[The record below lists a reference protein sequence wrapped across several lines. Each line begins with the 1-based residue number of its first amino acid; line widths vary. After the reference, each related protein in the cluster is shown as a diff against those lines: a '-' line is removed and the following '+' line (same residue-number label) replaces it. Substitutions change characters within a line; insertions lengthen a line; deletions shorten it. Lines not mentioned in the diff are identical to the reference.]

1 MTARVVVLD
10 VTVLEAAHLS
20 GMVRQ
25 FVDLLDATTADGV
38 EADPAVARL
47 VPDAYRDDP
56 EASAEFRRLTGGD
69 LLARRR
75 TDAEV
80 LLATLSPAGSGMPG
94 VPLDPTTLD
103 PQTLDEETAHA
114 PMVVTLDL
122 DETAAWMRSLTA
134 LRLVLASRLGIE
146 TEADHDVDDP
156 RFGVYEWLGYR
167 LEGLIDAADRVG

>member
-20 GMVRQ
+20 AMVRQ
-25 FVDLLDATTADGV
+25 FIDLLEATTAD
-38 EADPAVARL
+38 EIEIDPAVARL
-47 VPDAYRDDP
+47 VPDAYRGDP

-69 LLARRR
+69 LLARRK

-80 LLATLSPAGSGMPG
+80 VLATLSPSGPTVAGAY
-94 VPLDPTTLD
+94 LDPTELD
-103 PQTLDEETAHA
+103 PPSLDERTANA
-114 PMVVTLDL
+114 PMVVTLDQA
-122 DETAAWMRSLTA
+122 ETAAWMRTLTA

-146 TEADHDVDDP
+146 TDADHDIDDP